1 MALHF
6 LNKHKIMTVRL
17 LSKFDLRRVAKT
29 IDAVVL
35 PKLRAPTHEEIG
47 ACDSIYVD
55 EIGET
60 HVVVF
65 KHTKSHIATLIL
77 RGSTDQILDDC
88 ERAIDDAV
96 NNFKA
101 LTRDTTLLPGGGA
114 TEIELASKLSEY
126 ARTCPGIEQYAIQ
139 RFAETFEY
147 IPKILAENSG
157 VKSTEILAKLYVG
170 HHDNPN
176 LGFLIGQVQSA
187 TTQSTDVTYDTG
199 DVKINELYDLYIT
212 KKWAI
217 LFATKAACTVLSV
230 DEIICAKPAGG
241 PKPKE
246 NKGWDNDD

>member
-1 MALHF
+1 M
-6 LNKHKIMTVRL
+6 
-17 LSKFDLRRVAKT
+17 
-29 IDAVVL
+29 
-35 PKLRAPTHEEIG
+35 
-47 ACDSIYVD
+47 
-55 EIGET
+55 
-60 HVVVF
+60 
-65 KHTKSHIATLIL
+65 
-77 RGSTDQILDDC
+77 
-88 ERAIDDAV
+88 
-96 NNFKA
+96 
-101 LTRDTTLLPGGGA
+101 LLPGGGA

-139 RFAETFEY
+139 RYAETFEF

-157 VKSTEILAKLYVG
+157 VKSTEILAKLYAG

-176 LGFLIGQVQSA
+176 LGFLIGQIQSEGTKA
-187 TTQSTDVTYDTG
+187 NEVTYESG
-199 DVKINELYDLYIT
+199 DAAANELYDLFVT

>member
-1 MALHF
+1 M
-6 LNKHKIMTVRL
+6 
-17 LSKFDLRRVAKT
+17 
-29 IDAVVL
+29 
-35 PKLRAPTHEEIG
+35 
-47 ACDSIYVD
+47 
-55 EIGET
+55 
-60 HVVVF
+60 
-65 KHTKSHIATLIL
+65 
-77 RGSTDQILDDC
+77 
-88 ERAIDDAV
+88 

-101 LTRDTTLLPGGGA
+101 LTRDPILLPGGGA
-114 TEIELASKLSEY
+114 AEIELASKLSEY

-139 RFAETFEY
+139 RYAETFEY

-170 HHDNPN
+170 HHENPN
-176 LGFLIGQVQSA
+176 LGFLIAQLQSPTNQFA
-187 TTQSTDVTYDTG
+187 EVTSDTN
-199 DVKINELYDLYIT
+199 DVKVHELYDLYLT

>member
-1 MALHF
+1 M
-6 LNKHKIMTVRL
+6 
-17 LSKFDLRRVAKT
+17 S
-29 IDAVVL
+29 
-35 PKLRAPTHEEIG
+35 
-47 ACDSIYVD
+47 
-55 EIGET
+55 
-60 HVVVF
+60 
-65 KHTKSHIATLIL
+65 HTRYSLM
-77 RGSTDQILDDC
+77 QILDDC

-101 LTRDTTLLPGGGA
+101 LTRDPMLLPGGGA

-139 RFAETFEY
+139 RYAESFEF

-176 LGFLIGQVQSA
+176 LGFVIGP
-187 TTQSTDVTYDTG
+187 TQSGTTESDATQSNDVTYDAG
-199 DVKINELYDLYIT
+199 DVKLHELYDLFIT

-230 DEIICAKPAGG
+230 DEIICAKQAGG

-246 NKGWDNDD
+246 NKGWDNDDQMMMNKKLKNKCVCVRVCI

>member
-1 MALHF
+1 M
-6 LNKHKIMTVRL
+6 
-17 LSKFDLRRVAKT
+17 
-29 IDAVVL
+29 
-35 PKLRAPTHEEIG
+35 
-47 ACDSIYVD
+47 
-55 EIGET
+55 
-60 HVVVF
+60 
-65 KHTKSHIATLIL
+65 
-77 RGSTDQILDDC
+77 
-88 ERAIDDAV
+88 

-101 LTRDTTLLPGGGA
+101 LTRDTVLLPGGGA

-139 RFAETFEY
+139 RYAETFEF

-176 LGFLIGQVQSA
+176 LGFLIGQVQSS
-187 TTQSTDVTYDTG
+187 TTQSTDVTADTN
-199 DVKINELYDLYIT
+199 DVAVHELYDLYLT

>member
-1 MALHF
+1 M
-6 LNKHKIMTVRL
+6 
-17 LSKFDLRRVAKT
+17 
-29 IDAVVL
+29 
-35 PKLRAPTHEEIG
+35 
-47 ACDSIYVD
+47 
-55 EIGET
+55 
-60 HVVVF
+60 
-65 KHTKSHIATLIL
+65 
-77 RGSTDQILDDC
+77 
-88 ERAIDDAV
+88 

-101 LTRDTTLLPGGGA
+101 LTRDTTVLPGGGA
-114 TEIELASKLSEY
+114 TEIELASKLAEY

-139 RFAETFEY
+139 RYADAFEY

-176 LGFLIGQVQSA
+176 LGFLIGKTQSS
-187 TTQSTDVTYDTG
+187 TTQSEDITSDTK
-199 DVKINELYDLYIT
+199 DARVNELYDLFIT

>member
-1 MALHF
+1 M
-6 LNKHKIMTVRL
+6 
-17 LSKFDLRRVAKT
+17 
-29 IDAVVL
+29 
-35 PKLRAPTHEEIG
+35 
-47 ACDSIYVD
+47 
-55 EIGET
+55 
-60 HVVVF
+60 
-65 KHTKSHIATLIL
+65 
-77 RGSTDQILDDC
+77 
-88 ERAIDDAV
+88 
-96 NNFKA
+96 
-101 LTRDTTLLPGGGA
+101 LLPGGGA
-114 TEIELASKLSEY
+114 TEIELASKLSDY

-139 RFAETFEY
+139 RYAETFEY

-176 LGFLIGQVQSA
+176 LGFVIGKVQSD
-187 TTQSTDVTYDTG
+187 TLQTNDITYETG
-199 DVKINELYDLYIT
+199 DVKLNELYDLFIT

>member
-1 MALHF
+1 MSNNAEQHSYYSPF
-6 LNKHKIMTVRL
+6 IFQT
-17 LSKFDLRRVAKT
+17 
-29 IDAVVL
+29 
-35 PKLRAPTHEEIG
+35 
-47 ACDSIYVD
+47 
-55 EIGET
+55 
-60 HVVVF
+60 
-65 KHTKSHIATLIL
+65 
-77 RGSTDQILDDC
+77 LDDC

-101 LTRDTTLLPGGGA
+101 LTRDTMLLPGGGA
-114 TEIELASKLSEY
+114 TEIELAAKLSNY
-126 ARTCPGIEQYAIQ
+126 ARTCPGVEQYAIQ

-157 VKSTEILAKLYVG
+157 VKSTEILTKLYAG
-170 HHDNPN
+170 HHENPN
-176 LGFLIGQVQSA
+176 LGFVIGNPQSSSGQA
-187 TTQSTDVTYDTG
+187 DDVTYETG
-199 DVKINELYDLYIT
+199 DAKAHELYDLYLT

>member
-1 MALHF
+1 M
-6 LNKHKIMTVRL
+6 V
-17 LSKFDLRRVAKT
+17 
-29 IDAVVL
+29 
-35 PKLRAPTHEEIG
+35 
-47 ACDSIYVD
+47 
-55 EIGET
+55 
-60 HVVVF
+60 
-65 KHTKSHIATLIL
+65 
-77 RGSTDQILDDC
+77 
-88 ERAIDDAV
+88 
-96 NNFKA
+96 
-101 LTRDTTLLPGGGA
+101 LPGGGA
-114 TEIELASKLSEY
+114 TEIELASKLTEY

-176 LGFLIGQVQSA
+176 LGFLIGKTQPSSS
-187 TTQSTDVTYDTG
+187 TTTTTTKSDEITSDTK
-199 DVKINELYDLYIT
+199 DARVEELYDLYIT